1 MSESARPGHRHG
13 PFQRGPR
20 RAAYAAVIVFAGCL
34 LLLPLRAFCS
44 QAGMKGPAGPAHGP
58 TGDREPETSSV
69 RLVFLG
75 AIELFQKR
83 ISPIEGPR
91 CGFSPSCSAFG
102 HQAVREH
109 GPVRGVMMTADRLM
123 RDTIFLEPGPDNPLL
138 PTGRLFDPPSENLL
152 NE

>member
-1 MSESARPGHRHG
+1 
-13 PFQRGPR
+13 
-20 RAAYAAVIVFAGCL
+20 
-34 LLLPLRAFCS
+34 
-44 QAGMKGPAGPAHGP
+44 MKGPDAPAHGP
-58 TGDREPETSSV
+58 VSEREPPTSSV

-91 CGFSPSCSAFG
+91 CGHSPSCSAFG

-109 GPVRGVMMTADRLM
+109 GPVRGVMMTADRLI
-123 RDTIFLEPGPDNPLL
+123 RCSLLQEPGPVNPLL
-138 PTGRLFDPPSENLL
+138 PDGSIFDPPSRNLL

>member
-1 MSESARPGHRHG
+1 
-13 PFQRGPR
+13 
-20 RAAYAAVIVFAGCL
+20 
-34 LLLPLRAFCS
+34 
-44 QAGMKGPAGPAHGP
+44 MKGPAGPARSP
-58 TGDREPETSSV
+58 IGDRELETSSV

-102 HQAVREH
+102 HQSVREY

-123 RDTIFLEPGPDNPLL
+123 RDSIFLEPGPEYTLL
-138 PTGRLFDPPSENLL
+138 PNGILFDPPSRNLL

>member
-1 MSESARPGHRHG
+1 LT
-13 PFQRGPR
+13 QRGPR
-20 RAAYAAVIVFAGCL
+20 GGAYVAGAAFAGCVL
-34 LLLPLRAFCS
+34 LLSLPALCS
-44 QAGMKGPAGPAHGP
+44 NAAMKGPPAVPPHVFA
-58 TGDREPETSSV
+58 GDREPETSSV

-102 HQAVREH
+102 HQAVLEQ

-123 RDTIFLEPGPDNPLL
+123 RDTVLTVPGPGYTVL
-138 PTGRLFDPPSENLL
+138 PNGFLFDPVSRNLL
-152 NE
+152 RE

>member
-1 MSESARPGHRHG
+1 V
-13 PFQRGPR
+13 
-20 RAAYAAVIVFAGCL
+20 AYATVIVFAGFL
-34 LLLPLRAFCS
+34 LLLPHHAFCS
-44 QAGMKGPAGPAHGP
+44 STAMKGPAGPAHRP
-58 TGDREPETSSV
+58 VGDREPQTSSV
-69 RLVFLG
+69 SLVFLG

-91 CGFSPSCSAFG
+91 CGHSPSCSAFG

-123 RDTIFLEPGPDNPLL
+123 RCTIFKKPGPENPLL
-138 PTGRLFDPPSENLL
+138 PDGSIFDPPSRNLL

>member
-1 MSESARPGHRHG
+1 MRREP
-13 PFQRGPR
+13 RGG
-20 RAAYAAVIVFAGCL
+20 AYVAGVAFAGCML
-34 LLLPLRAFCS
+34 LLSPPALCLNA
-44 QAGMKGPAGPAHGP
+44 AMKGPPAVPPHVFV
-58 TGDREPETSSV
+58 GDRAPETSSV

-102 HQAVREH
+102 HQAIREQ

-123 RDTIFLEPGPDNPLL
+123 RDTILTVPGPGYTVL
-138 PTGRLFDPPSENLL
+138 PNGYYFDPVSRNLL
-152 NE
+152 HE